1 MNEPLISVIIPV
13 YGVEQYLDHCVESVT
28 AQTYRNLEI
37 ILVDDGSKDHCP
49 VMCDAWAGKD
59 PRIHVVHKAN
69 GGLSSARNA
78 GFDVATGE
86 YIAFVDGDDWIEP
99 TMLETML
106 GWMRKHTTADVVM
119 CGTEKDYEDGRK
131 EHIDGHLP
139 EREFSSD
146 EALHDFLHHR
156 SRMASAVW
164 NKLFK
169 ADFFTGTSHIRFP
182 EGLNNE
188 DYYVL
193 AQVYRT
199 MRGILFNPKALY
211 HYRIR
216 PDSITTAGLN
226 VHSFDRAKIADKCR
240 EYLLESGYRDQASLD
255 YFVMQ
260 GRYDI
265 VYDLVRMNLDS
276 AVLNTWRKELAAK
289 AKPVYRDAS
298 VGFAD
303 KMKIYMLAWFPKL
316 YVRMTRH

>member
-1 MNEPLISVIIPV
+1 MSEPLISVIIPV
-13 YGVEQYLDHCVESVT
+13 YGVERYLDHCVESVA
-28 AQTYRNLEI
+28 AQTHHNLEI
-37 ILVDDGSKDHCP
+37 ILVDDGGKDQCP
-49 VMCDAWAGKD
+49 AMCDVWADKD
-59 PRIHVVHKAN
+59 SRTRVIHKAN

-78 GFDVATGE
+78 GLDVATGE
-86 YIAFVDGDDWIEP
+86 FVAFVDSDDWIEP
-99 TMLETML
+99 TMLESML
-106 GWMRKHTTADVVM
+106 GWMRKHTTVDVVM

-156 SRMASAVW
+156 NRMASAVW

-169 ADFFTGTSHIRFP
+169 ADFFTGARHIRFP

-199 MRGILFNPKALY
+199 MRGILFSPKALY

-216 PDSITTAGLN
+216 PDSITTTGLN
-226 VHSFDRAKIADKCR
+226 AHSFDRAKIADKCC
-240 EYLLESGYRDQASLD
+240 EYLLESEYRDQRSLD
-255 YFVMQ
+255 YFAMQ

-265 VYDLVRMNLDS
+265 VYDLARMNVDS
-276 AVLNTWRKELAAK
+276 EVLNTWRKELATK

-298 VGFAD
+298 VGFAE
-303 KMKIYMLAWFPKL
+303 KMKIRMLARLPRL
-316 YVRMTRH
+316 YAWMTRR

>member
-13 YGVEQYLDHCVESVT
+13 YGVERYLDRCVESVVS
-28 AQTYRNLEI
+28 QTYRNLEI
-37 ILVDDGSKDHCP
+37 ILVDDGGKDQCP
-49 VMCDAWAGKD
+49 AMCDAWGEKD
-59 PRIHVVHKAN
+59 SRIHVVHKTN
-69 GGLSSARNA
+69 GGLSSARNT
-78 GFDVATGE
+78 GLDVANGE
-86 YIAFVDGDDWIEP
+86 FIAFVDSDDWIEP

-106 GWMRKHTTADVVM
+106 GWMRNHAAADVVM
-119 CGTEKDYEDGRK
+119 CGTEKVYEDGRR

-139 EREFSSD
+139 EREFNSD
-146 EALHDFLHHR
+146 EALRDFLHHR
-156 SRMASAVW
+156 NRMASAVW

-169 ADFFTGTSHIRFP
+169 ADFFTGAGCIRFP

-199 MRGILFNPKALY
+199 MSGVYFNSQALY

-216 PDSITTAGLN
+216 ENSITTAGLN
-226 VHSFDRAKIADKCR
+226 AHSFDRAQIADKCR
-240 EYLLESGYRDQASLD
+240 EYLLESGYQDQASLD

-265 VYDLVRMNLDS
+265 VYDLARMSLDS
-276 AVLNTWRKELAAK
+276 EVLKTWRKELSAK

-298 VGFAD
+298 VGFAE
-303 KMKIYMLAWFPKL
+303 KMKIRMLAWSPKL
-316 YVRMTRH
+316 YVRMTQR

>member
-1 MNEPLISVIIPV
+1 
-13 YGVEQYLDHCVESVT
+13 
-28 AQTYRNLEI
+28 
-37 ILVDDGSKDHCP
+37 
-49 VMCDAWAGKD
+49 
-59 PRIHVVHKAN
+59 
-69 GGLSSARNA
+69 
-78 GFDVATGE
+78 
-86 YIAFVDGDDWIEP
+86 
-99 TMLETML
+99 
-106 GWMRKHTTADVVM
+106 
-119 CGTEKDYEDGRK
+119 
-131 EHIDGHLP
+131 
-139 EREFSSD
+139 
-146 EALHDFLHHR
+146 
-156 SRMASAVW
+156 MASAVW

-265 VYDLVRMNLDS
+265 VYDLARMNAGSEALR
-276 AVLNTWRKELAAK
+276 TWRKELAAK
-289 AKPVYRDAS
+289 AKPVCRDAS
-298 VGFAD
+298 VGFAE
-303 KMKIYMLAWFPKL
+303 KTKIRMLSHMPKL
-316 YVRMTRH
+316 YVRMTQR